1 MLPIPSVLQ
10 HPPAS
15 SLPLPFPTASTSLP
29 APVYPAYKPKTE
41 PEHRCSQCKRTKPA
55 SDFPIRLTNLQPYLV
70 CLAHDWYWTE
80 AKRAL
85 HWAPEEVWSV
95 DQICDEARKLKEGAD
110 GTENRFM
117 VLGGAEDRA
126 ALVQRIAEAGGWK
139 VTSIAARASRAKVD
153 PPPPPCYSYSLKP
166 SHEDDRPHFKLTLYF
181 HQAPGKYTMTLR
193 PDEKGQKA
201 AGPWSRPGRARK
213 DSKTQAKE
221 NGGALS
227 DLSAPPA
234 KDKGKGRAGESSSA
248 HFGSPSLDILVNAA
262 SAVEGDIH
270 VDVAPPASPLSS
282 APNAVVF
289 LPPPPLARK
298 PPRPDPY
305 ILPAPKVVVL
315 PAPQSTLSRAE
326 RDAQQ
331 MPPPPFP
338 PRKKARRV
346 EPSLVSPSI
355 SSSGSTFP
363 NGSKPDSS
371 ASASAS
377 SAAFAAAN
385 QQAADNPYAHFL
397 SFPSLIRA
405 ASFVPPEQP
414 SSSSY
419 PTPSKQPQPP
429 PVQPLT
435 LAELLAS
442 PYFDP
447 PIIPLPPRLK
457 LGASARGTS
466 SSSLARAPP
475 SPAPSATGKDLDDAV
490 ANALGARSTHEDY
503 SRDDDEEEEE
513 EEDYEDS
520 IPDDSSDDEER
531 EGGEEEDD
539 DGDGGSV
546 SSFFESS
553 AEETEYGSSA
563 EEGSGMEEAEE
574 EDDEEEEDWLAGFV
588 SKQMPGMSAVHSGGG
603 AARRAAS
610 DGDELEGEEPFDE
623 DEEIDE
629 LESSSGSG
637 GE

>member
-1 MLPIPSVLQ
+1 MPPIPSVLQ

-15 SLPLPFPTASTSLP
+15 SLPSPFPTASTSLP
-29 APVYPAYKPKTE
+29 APVHPAYKPKTE

-95 DQICDEARKLKEGAD
+95 DQVCEEARKLKEGAD
-110 GTENRFM
+110 GTENRYM
-117 VLGGAEDRA
+117 VLGEAEDRA

-139 VTSIAARASRAKVD
+139 ATSIAARASRAKVD
-153 PPPPPCYSYSLKP
+153 PPPPPCYTYSFKP
-166 SHEDDRPHFKLTLYF
+166 SPGNDRPAFKLTLYF
-181 HQAPGKYTMTLR
+181 HQAAGKYTMTLR

-201 AGPWSRPGRARK
+201 AGPWSRPGRVRK

-221 NGGALS
+221 NGGAVS
-227 DLSAPPA
+227 DSAAPPA
-234 KDKGKGRAGESSSA
+234 KGKGKSRARESSSA
-248 HFGSPSLDILVNAA
+248 HSGSPSLDILVNAA

-270 VDVAPPASPLSS
+270 VDTTPPASPLPS
-282 APNAVVF
+282 ASNGAVRF
-289 LPPPPLARK
+289 PHPPHARK

-305 ILPAPKVVVL
+305 VLPAPKVVVL
-315 PAPQSTLSRAE
+315 PAPKSTFSRAE

-331 MPPPPFP
+331 MPPPPVP

-346 EPSLVSPSI
+346 EPSLVSPSV

-363 NGSKPDSS
+363 NGSNPNST

-385 QQAADNPYAHFL
+385 QQASDNPYAHFL

-405 ASFVPPEQP
+405 ASAGPPP
-414 SSSSY
+414 PHSSSY

-429 PVQPLT
+429 PIQPLT

-457 LGASARGTS
+457 SASSARASS
-466 SSSLARAPP
+466 SSSLARSHP
-475 SPAPSATGKDLDDAV
+475 SPAPSAAGKDLDDAV
-490 ANALGARSTHEDY
+490 ANALGADY
-503 SRDDDEEEEE
+503 GDDDDEEEEGE
-513 EEDYEDS
+513 EDDYEDS
-520 IPDDSSDDEER
+520 IPDDSSDDEGRER
-531 EGGEEEDD
+531 GEEEED
-539 DGDGGSV
+539 DGDGGSG

-563 EEGSGMEEAEE
+563 DERSGVE
-574 EDDEEEEDWLAGFV
+574 EDEDDDEEEEEDWLAGFV
-588 SKQMPGMSAVHSGGG
+588 SKQMPGMSAVQSGGS
-603 AARRAAS
+603 AVRRAAGS
-610 DGDELEGEEPFDE
+610 DDEEMEGEEPFDE

-637 GE
+637 VE